1 MEVYGFEGDRAERE
15 LGKKNHSR
23 NPEEENIVARLEKVG
38 WVIGLQ
44 VHCVFGPA
52 ECRKGPE
59 TRREPCVECILVLS
73 PSCFGWLDT
82 HCNFFSSIPDGNAVS
97 VPDLSADAPVAQ
109 IFYPVEIGLLKM
121 FGDNFNS
128 PRTHWLKHQLFERLA
143 TSGDFFVHLDEPLQ
157 FYLRLDN
164 ATRALGSGD
173 VVDVRLLFGHEAFR
187 VELLDDFRSG
197 LGDFRP
203 RQFS

>member
-1 MEVYGFEGDRAERE
+1 MRISVPGVLPTTSAIRAASAPNFAAIRM
-15 LGKKNHSR
+15 GSR
-23 NPEEENIVARLEKVG
+23 LLPSDFDILCPCASRTSPWRYTVL
-38 WVIGLQ
+38 
-44 VHCVFGPA
+44 
-52 ECRKGPE
+52 KGI
-59 TRREPCVECILVLS
+59 EPSVNS
-73 PSCFGWLDT
+73 
-82 HCNFFSSIPDGNAVS
+82 VS